1 LLHKAPEL
9 LYKASEGTL
18 STTLVEAA
26 EMKVAEVGEEGGGG
40 GGEGGEGE
48 LSPSD
53 ENHQQFVEVKG

>member
-1 LLHKAPEL
+1 MLHKAPEL

-40 GGEGGEGE
+40 VEKGERGSC
-48 LSPSD
+48 LPLTKIT
-53 ENHQQFVEVKG
+53 NNLLR